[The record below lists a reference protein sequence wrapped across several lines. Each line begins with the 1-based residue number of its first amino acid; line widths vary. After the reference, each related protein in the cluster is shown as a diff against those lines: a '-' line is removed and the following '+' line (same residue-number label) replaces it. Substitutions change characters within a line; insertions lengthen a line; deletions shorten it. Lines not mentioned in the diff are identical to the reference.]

1 MTEKNKDIKYV
12 LRFVVGV
19 LLCLFTGY
27 TLVVFISYLYTWN
40 ADQSLLHHPGDVP
53 AEAANHGGTLGFR
66 WSYFLI
72 GHYFGLA
79 AFFIPFLIFL
89 AGCWCLHLKKLPL
102 FKSFMVALTGLVLFS
117 VLFGFVFG
125 YTPWKSLFGN
135 GLGGAHG
142 FHISH
147 WLAVSLGDIGAA
159 LLLFFLLLLWCILI
173 DKRLVSS
180 FMRRKTAGEKVK
192 VDEVKKDEEGEDD
205 EGEVVVGEEEEDGV
219 KNGEEENGEDGVKNG
234 EEENGED
241 GVKNGEEEEN
251 GGNGKFDPTL
261 ELSGYKRPPLDLLHE
276 HKAAIAK
283 VSDAEI
289 DKNKEKIKKTLSDYK
304 IGIDKIIATTG
315 PTVTLYEIV
324 PQAGIRIA
332 SIKRL
337 EDDIALSL
345 AALGVRII
353 APIPG
358 KGTVGIEVPNE
369 HPEIVSMRS
378 VMSSAKFQ
386 ESKFD
391 LPVVLGKTISN
402 DIYMFDLAKTPH
414 LLVAGAT
421 GQGKSVGLNAILTS
435 LLYRKH
441 PAELKLVLVDPKKV
455 ELSLYA
461 KIERHF
467 LAKLP
472 GEEEAIITDTQKVV
486 YTLKSLCIEMD
497 DRYDLLKAAQVRNLK
512 EYNEKFF
519 HHRLNPQKG
528 HRYLPFI
535 VVVIDEFADLLMT
548 AGREVEEPIARLAQK
563 ARAIG
568 IHLVIATQRPTTN
581 IITGL
586 IKANFTAR
594 IAFRVISSVDSRTIL
609 DTPGANQLIGR
620 GDMLVSTGGD
630 MIRVQ
635 CAFVDTP
642 EVEKICEYIGEQ
654 RGYEHA
660 FYLPEYS
667 GEEKNNNGNGAAN
680 VDRDDLFDEAARIIV
695 QTQQGS
701 TSLLQRKLSL
711 GYNRAGRLM
720 DQLEKAG
727 IVGRSEGS
735 KPRQV
740 HYTDLDALERKL
752 RELGNSD

>member
-1 MTEKNKDIKYV
+1 MTEKNKDIKYL
-12 LRFVVGV
+12 LRFVLGV
-19 LLCLFTGY
+19 LLCLLSLY
-27 TLVVFISYLYTWN
+27 TIVVFISYLFTWS
-40 ADQSLLHHPGDVP
+40 ADQSLLQRP
-53 AEAANHGGTLGFR
+53 AGTPLVEAANQGGILGFR
-66 WSYFLI
+66 WSNLLI
-72 GHYFGLA
+72 GRYFGIA

-89 AGCWCLHLKKLPL
+89 AGSYCLKIKWLHL
-102 FKSFMVALTGLVLFS
+102 FKSFIAALTGLVLLS

-125 YTPWKSLFGN
+125 YTPWKGILGN
-135 GLGGAHG
+135 GLGGTHG
-142 FHISH
+142 FHVSR
-147 WLAVSLGDIGAA
+147 WLIVSLGDVGAA
-159 LLLFFLLLLWCILI
+159 LLLLFLLMLWCILI
-173 DKRLVSS
+173 DKRLVSR
-180 FMRRKTAGEKVK
+180 FMRKPEGEKDK
-192 VDEVKKDEEGEDD
+192 EK
-205 EGEVVVGEEEEDGV
+205 EEEED
-219 KNGEEENGEDGVKNG
+219 K
-234 EEENGED
+234 
-241 GVKNGEEEEN
+241 EEEEEIETIEEEEGDEN
-251 GGNGKFDPTL
+251 ENDDENNDGDVIKFEVTNIESGDEEYKDDGKELFDPTL
-261 ELSGYKRPPLDLLHE
+261 ELSGYKRPPLDLLDD
-276 HKAAIAK
+276 HKSSMTK
-283 VSDAEI
+283 VSDAELE
-289 DKNKEKIKKTLSDYK
+289 KNKEKIQKTLSDYK
-304 IGIDKIIATTG
+304 IGIDKIIATIG

-324 PQAGIRIA
+324 PQAGVRIA

-369 HPEIVSMRS
+369 HPETVSMLS
-378 VMSSAKFQ
+378 VMRSTKFQ

-391 LPVVLGKTISN
+391 LPVVLGKTIAN
-402 DIYMFDLAKTPH
+402 DTYMFDLAKMPH

-472 GEEEAIITDTQKVV
+472 DAEEAIITDTQKVV
-486 YTLKSLCIEMD
+486 YTLKSLCEEMD
-497 DRYDLLKAAQVRNLK
+497 NRYDLLKAAQVRNVK
-512 EYNEKFF
+512 EYNQKFF
-519 HHRLNPQKG
+519 QRRLNPEKG
-528 HRYLPFI
+528 HRYMPFI
-535 VVVIDEFADLLMT
+535 VVIIDEFADLLMT
-548 AGREVEEPIARLAQK
+548 AGREVEEPLARLAQK

-594 IAFRVISSVDSRTIL
+594 IAFRVISSIDSRTIL
-609 DTPGANQLIGR
+609 DTTGANQLIGR

-630 MIRVQ
+630 VIRVQ

-642 EVEKICEYIGEQ
+642 EVERVCEYIGEQ

-667 GEEKNNNGNGAAN
+667 GEENNGNGAA
-680 VDRDDLFDEAARIIV
+680 DIDLGRRDKMFDEAARIIV
-695 QTQQGS
+695 QHQQGS
-701 TSLLQRKLSL
+701 TSLLQRKLNL

-720 DQLEKAG
+720 DHLEAAG
-727 IVGRSEGS
+727 IVGPFEGS
-735 KPRQV
+735 KARQV
-740 HYTDLDALERKL
+740 LYSDLDSLAKRLK
-752 RELGNSD
+752 ELGSSD